1 MSAQLLICKFAV
13 FTCVS
18 FFFTDASRDSHGS
31 LACSLSRP
39 VTDLQFTSYQVKNCL
54 TVQLISI
61 KCHLHQRTNN
71 YTYPRIIR
79 PIPSAEQQHSVDKMQ
94 CRTREGSS
102 QKLQK
107 VHALWWVSCPSLSL
121 SWLKGG
127 KWKDR
132 QYKLGQVI
140 FKKGWCY
147 EMLILTLD
155 HVVNS
160 DHTLSY
166 NKTVGN

>member
-1 MSAQLLICKFAV
+1 MCLLHVTCKCRLV
-13 FTCVS
+13 ERTIS
-18 FFFTDASRDSHGS
+18 GGG
-31 LACSLSRP
+31 L
-39 VTDLQFTSYQVKNCL
+39 VTDLQFTVYQVKNCL
-54 TVQLISI
+54 TIQLISI
-61 KCHLHQRTNN
+61 KCQLHQRTNN
-71 YTYPRIIR
+71 CTYPRIIQ

-94 CRTREGSS
+94 CKTREGSS

-121 SWLKGG
+121 SW
-127 KWKDR
+127 KDK

-147 EMLILTLD
+147 EMLILSLD

-160 DHTLSY
+160 HHTLSY

>member
-1 MSAQLLICKFAV
+1 MLNPNQYNECLTLIRIMSAQLLICKFAV

-18 FFFTDASRDSHGS
+18 LFSYQC
-31 LACSLSRP
+31 LAWLAWLAGLQFVKTRYW
-39 VTDLQFTSYQVKNCL
+39 LQFTLYQVKNCL

-121 SWLKGG
+121 SWLKGENE
-127 KWKDR
+127 R
-132 QYKLGQVI
+132 
-140 FKKGWCY
+140 
-147 EMLILTLD
+147 T
-155 HVVNS
+155 NS
-160 DHTLSY
+160 I
-166 NKTVGN
+166 N

>member
-13 FTCVS
+13 FTYV
-18 FFFTDASRDSHGS
+18 FPYFFTNASRDSHGS

-39 VTDLQFTSYQVKNCL
+39 VTDLQFTSYQVTNCL

-121 SWLKGG
+121 SWLKGENE
-127 KWKDR
+127 R
-132 QYKLGQVI
+132 
-140 FKKGWCY
+140 
-147 EMLILTLD
+147 T
-155 HVVNS
+155 NS
-160 DHTLSY
+160 I
-166 NKTVGN
+166 N

>member
-13 FTCVS
+13 LTCVS

-71 YTYPRIIR
+71 CTYPRIIQ

-107 VHALWWVSCPSLSL
+107 VHAL
-121 SWLKGG
+121 
-127 KWKDR
+127 
-132 QYKLGQVI
+132 
-140 FKKGWCY
+140 
-147 EMLILTLD
+147 
-155 HVVNS
+155 
-160 DHTLSY
+160 
-166 NKTVGN
+166 